1 MTRSVGQ
8 NGVKSRVQNS
18 EYFSTKS
25 RQIKDK
31 GENNIAEKGG
41 GQKGK
46 YYD

>member
-1 MTRSVGQ
+1 MTRSIGQ
-8 NGVKSRVQNS
+8 NLIQNS